1 MPGGRLTQQERQ
13 QIALGL
19 ADGLAYA
26 EIARRLDRPT
36 STITR
41 EVMRNGGPT
50 AYRADLAHRAT
61 ERRAHRRRPAAPRGP
76 ESAPQPH
83 GRDAEAVREYEET
96 FTTVLMASGLPKM
109 TARVLTCLFTTDA
122 GSLTASELVQRLQV
136 SPASISKAI
145 TFLESQ
151 GLVRRE
157 RDERRRERYV
167 VDDDVWY
174 QSTIASARANA
185 QLVETARQGVGVL
198 GPGTPA
204 AARLENIARFL
215 DFVSESITR
224 AAEQAREVL
233 RSRACHSDRHRPAGH
248 SAGRRR
254 ARSAVGPAARR
265 IVEPRRR
272 QPPRRAAGDL
282 RAEVVDRL
290 DGGRTATKCRT
301 GAQRCRCQ
309 CPARAAGRASP
320 AACSTPS
327 TRTRSISWST
337 PSNSAR
343 CSVMPSARQARRSR
357 SSYAWSSALCQTID
371 RPPPPSR

>member
-36 STITR
+36 STVTR

-61 ERRAHRRRPAAPRGP
+61 ERRAQRRRQAAPRGAAAP
-76 ESAPQPH
+76 EQAY

-96 FTTVLMASGLPKM
+96 FTTVMMASGMPKM
-109 TARVLTCLFTTDA
+109 MSRVMTCLTLTDT

-151 GLVRRE
+151 GMVRRE

-174 QSTIASARANA
+174 QAMIASARSLT
-185 QLVETARQGVGVL
+185 QVIETARQGVGIL
-198 GPGTPA
+198 GRDTPA
-204 AARLENIARFL
+204 AARLENTARFL
-215 DFVSESITR
+215 DFVSESTIR
-224 AAEQAREVL
+224 AAEQAREIL
-233 RSRACHSDRHRPAGH
+233 HTKAETPSGGTAEP
-248 SAGRRR
+248 SAG
-254 ARSAVGPAARR
+254 
-265 IVEPRRR
+265 
-272 QPPRRAAGDL
+272 
-282 RAEVVDRL
+282 
-290 DGGRTATKCRT
+290 
-301 GAQRCRCQ
+301 
-309 CPARAAGRASP
+309 
-320 AACSTPS
+320 
-327 TRTRSISWST
+327 
-337 PSNSAR
+337 
-343 CSVMPSARQARRSR
+343 
-357 SSYAWSSALCQTID
+357 
-371 RPPPPSR
+371 